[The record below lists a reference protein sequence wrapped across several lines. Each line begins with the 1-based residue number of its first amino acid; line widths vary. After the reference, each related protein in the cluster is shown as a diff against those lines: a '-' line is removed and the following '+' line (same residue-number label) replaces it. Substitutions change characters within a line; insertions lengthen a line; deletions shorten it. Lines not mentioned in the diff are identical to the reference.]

1 MESLSCGSETVLLVD
16 ADPEPRK
23 LAAFMLQR
31 RGYAVI
37 EARSSADALHLC
49 ESRSVRPDLLLTEI
63 LMPGMSGT
71 DLAAKLVAL
80 QPEMRV
86 LFMSRTDYNRVARRL
101 EINRDLGFLQKPF
114 TMVQIASKVRRALDS
129 GNAPRPLTAAAQ

>member
-1 MESLSCGSETVLLVD
+1 MGPFACGSETILLVD

-23 LAAFMLQR
+23 LAAFMLEK
-31 RGYAVI
+31 RGYSVI
-37 EARSSADALHLC
+37 EARSSADALRLC
-49 ESRSVRPDLLLTEI
+49 DSGGARPDLLLTEI

-86 LFMSRTDYNRVARRL
+86 LYMSTADYNRVARRL
-101 EINRDLGFLQKPF
+101 EIDRELAFLQKPF
-114 TMVQIASKVRRALDS
+114 TMGQIASKVRRALDARQARAI
-129 GNAPRPLTAAAQ
+129 GAVVA